1 MTCSVLVQSQGHF
14 NFSYCLASNGLGD
27 QKELGGDRIRT
38 VDLNWSKAHSI
49 TFDIMQKNLKN
60 QEVGKGPA
68 AAQRLAGHPL
78 AGGEQL
84 HFVSLVL

>member
-1 MTCSVLVQSQGHF
+1 
-14 NFSYCLASNGLGD
+14 
-27 QKELGGDRIRT
+27 
-38 VDLNWSKAHSI
+38 
-49 TFDIMQKNLKN
+49 MQKNLKN

-84 HFVSLVL
+84 HFVSLFL